1 MKSDSHQHSTVD
13 SCVIIDLPRRIGE
26 NGCLTEVENTSVVPF
41 DIKRVYYI
49 YDLPADTGRG
59 GHSHYECESLLVAVS
74 GSFDVTLHDGCK
86 QKTVTL
92 DRPYKALYRRKGIWS
107 TLSNFSSGAVCLSIN
122 SEKYDEADYVRD
134 FADFMRLTSG
144 KCGRGKPRYPF
155 LDLATVNAPYMEAL
169 QKAACE
175 VIRSGYYVGGPQVEA
190 LEQKMCEV
198 CQTPYAVAVS
208 NGLDALRLMLRGYME
223 MGRLA
228 PGDEVIVPA
237 DTYIATVLAVT
248 DNGLKPVFV
257 DTELDTFNISAAAIE
272 AAITPRTKA
281 VLLVHLYGRVCW
293 EEDMNEIAKKH
304 NLLIL
309 EDTAQAIGAMSANT
323 GIFGAYAAGGLGHAS
338 GMSFYPTKN
347 VGALGDAG
355 IVTTHDAELARL
367 VRSLR
372 DYGRSG
378 TYANEYKGLN
388 CRMDPIQAAMLMVKL
403 PYLEQENN
411 HRRRLA
417 DIYDEMITNALV
429 VKPKNDCND
438 FQLNPVWH
446 QYVIMVKDRERFREY
461 LLSHGVETGVHYPI
475 PPHKQQC
482 YSEYNHLSMPNAE
495 RIAEEVVSLPI
506 STCTSEQDAH
516 EISEIIN
523 NWKG

>member
-1 MKSDSHQHSTVD
+1 MV
-13 SCVIIDLPRRIGE
+13 
-26 NGCLTEVENTSVVPF
+26 
-41 DIKRVYYI
+41 
-49 YDLPADTGRG
+49 
-59 GHSHYECESLLVAVS
+59 
-74 GSFDVTLHDGCK
+74 
-86 QKTVTL
+86 
-92 DRPYKALYRRKGIWS
+92 
-107 TLSNFSSGAVCLSIN
+107 
-122 SEKYDEADYVRD
+122 
-134 FADFMRLTSG
+134 
-144 KCGRGKPRYPF
+144 
-155 LDLATVNAPYMEAL
+155 
-169 QKAACE
+169 
-175 VIRSGYYVGGPQVEA
+175 
-190 LEQKMCEV
+190 
-198 CQTPYAVAVS
+198 
-208 NGLDALRLMLRGYME
+208 
-223 MGRLA
+223 RLA
-228 PGDEVIVPA
+228 QGDEVIVPA

-257 DTELDTFNISAAAIE
+257 DTELDTFNLSAAAIE
-272 AAITPRTKA
+272 AAITHRTKA
-281 VLLVHLYGRVCW
+281 ALLVHLYGRVCW

-309 EDTAQAIGAMSANT
+309 EDTAQAIGAKSAVS
-323 GIFGAYAAGGLGHAS
+323 GIFGTHMAGGLGHAS

-355 IVTTHDAELARL
+355 IVTTHDEELARI

-372 DYGRSG
+372 DYGRNG

-388 CRMDPIQAAMLMVKL
+388 CRLDPIQAAMLMVKL

-417 DIYDEMITNALV
+417 CIYDEMITNALV
-429 VKPKNDCND
+429 VKPKNDCD
-438 FQLNPVWH
+438 DVQLNPVWH

-482 YSEYNHLSMPNAE
+482 YSEYNSLSLPNAE
-495 RIAEEVVSLPI
+495 RTAEEVVSLPI
-506 STCTSEQDAH
+506 STCTSEQDAR